1 MTDKRF
7 FEPLDHGNGRLHAP
21 ATSRNRQPI
30 YEVLREHLPQHGTI
44 LELACGTGEHAA
56 FMAPKFK
63 AHHWLPTDLER
74 DHLVSA
80 LTWAKYVGA
89 SNILTP
95 RKLDVMQVPWPLD
108 NLPSEV
114 TAVLAINL
122 IHIAPVEAMQT
133 LIREAARVLAPG
145 GILYFYGPFKR
156 NGEHTAASNE
166 LFDQSLKLRNPRWG
180 VRNLESVADI
190 ALRAQFADPDIVEMP
205 ANNLSVIFRK
215 L

>member
-1 MTDKRF
+1 VTDKRF

-21 ATSRNRQPI
+21 ATARNRQPI
-30 YEVLREHLPQHGTI
+30 YEALKQHMPQHGTV
-44 LELACGTGEHAA
+44 LELACGTGEHAS
-56 FMAPKFK
+56 FMAPRFK

-74 DHLVSA
+74 EHLVSA

-95 RKLDVMQVPWPLD
+95 RKLDVMNTAWPLHD
-108 NLPSEV
+108 LPSEI

-122 IHIAPVEAMQT
+122 IHIAPVEAMET
-133 LIREAARVLAPG
+133 LIREAAHVLAPG
-145 GILYFYGPFKR
+145 GILYFYGPFKQ

-180 VRNLESVADI
+180 VRNLESVTDL
-190 ALRAQFADPDIVEMP
+190 ALRARFTGPDIIEMP
-205 ANNLSVIFRK
+205 ANNLSVIFK
-215 L
+215 KP